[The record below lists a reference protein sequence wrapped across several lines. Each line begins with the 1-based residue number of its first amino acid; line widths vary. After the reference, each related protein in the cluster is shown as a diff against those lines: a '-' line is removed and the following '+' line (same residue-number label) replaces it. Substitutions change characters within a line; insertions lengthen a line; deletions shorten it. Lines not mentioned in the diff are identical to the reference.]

1 MSDNIKL
8 IIEIPKSD
16 YNAICANKEDAII
29 AHDTCRRIA
38 NNSTPL
44 SNVLTEI
51 KEKINYEYANTRGMF
66 PDYAGGLSHAYEIIN
81 KYIDDAD
88 FPQAKDIEH
97 TAKNFSKVLDNK
109 LIRDVIQDYEADMR
123 GE

>member
-8 IIEIPKSD
+8 VIEIPKSD

-44 SNVLTEI
+44 SNVLANI
-51 KEKINYEYANTRGMF
+51 KEEIGNEYANTRGMY
-66 PDYAGGLSHAYEIIN
+66 PEYAGGLSHAYKIIN
-81 KYIDDAD
+81 KYIDKSETED
-88 FPQAKDIEH
+88 
-97 TAKNFSKVLDNK
+97 
-109 LIRDVIQDYEADMR
+109 
-123 GE
+123 GEK

>member
-8 IIEIPKSD
+8 VIEIPKSD

-44 SNVLTEI
+44 SNILSDIKGEI
-51 KEKINYEYANTRGMF
+51 DELDYLVDDAMYSDNETRVHNVSYLM
-66 PDYAGGLSHAYEIIN
+66 DSIYEIIN
-81 KYIDDAD
+81 KHIG
-88 FPQAKDIEH
+88 KTESR
-97 TAKNFSKVLDNK
+97 K
-109 LIRDVIQDYEADMR
+109 
-123 GE
+123 